1 MRSDIEPWCKECERW
16 VIAKAVQPAVHTTLG
31 HLMAFKLVDVISI
44 DFTVLERASDG
55 RENILVVT
63 DVFSKFS
70 QAYPTV
76 DQRAQTVVK
85 ILTEKWFYI
94 YGVPKRI
101 HSDQGHNFEGE
112 LLKHLKCLLYGIAKS
127 RTTPYHPEGNRQCER
142 FNRTIFDLLRSL
154 PEEKKRKWPQ
164 VLPHLLFAYNTNS
177 QQLTHQMNCCLAR
190 SPNCL
195 LIYF

>member
-1 MRSDIEPWCKECERW
+1 
-16 VIAKAVQPAVHTTLG
+16 
-31 HLMAFKLVDVISI
+31 MAFKPVYVISI
-44 DFTVLERASDG
+44 DFTVLEWASDE

-101 HSDQGHNFEGE
+101 HSDSKTVEVASFLEG
-112 LLKHLKCLLYGIAKS
+112 Y
-127 RTTPYHPEGNRQCER
+127 
-142 FNRTIFDLLRSL
+142 
-154 PEEKKRKWPQ
+154 
-164 VLPHLLFAYNTNS
+164 
-177 QQLTHQMNCCLAR
+177 
-190 SPNCL
+190 
-195 LIYF
+195 